1 MNHRDYKKFNNG
13 SIAHIYN
20 RGNNKGKIFFD
31 EQDYKAFLFRLA
43 LALGFYQKELK
54 GENVQKRAKK
64 KREERTQK
72 KKRFSF
78 FKNFFLRKK
87 YSNTFDF
94 FGLARIRF

>member
-54 GENVQKRAKK
+54 GENLLSMSLLNHI
-64 KREERTQK
+64 RTYFQNK
-72 KKRFSF
+72 
-78 FKNFFLRKK
+78 
-87 YSNTFDF
+87 
-94 FGLARIRF
+94 

>member
-54 GENVQKRAKK
+54 GENLLSMSLLNHIRTYFQNPLRA
-64 KREERTQK
+64 
-72 KKRFSF
+72 
-78 FKNFFLRKK
+78 
-87 YSNTFDF
+87 YSP
-94 FGLARIRF
+94 LADAP